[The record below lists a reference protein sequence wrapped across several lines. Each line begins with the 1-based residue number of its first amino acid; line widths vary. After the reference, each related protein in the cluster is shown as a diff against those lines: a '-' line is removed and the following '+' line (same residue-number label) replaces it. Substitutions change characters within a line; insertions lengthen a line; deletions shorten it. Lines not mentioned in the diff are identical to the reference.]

1 VRTLLIGFV
10 WVVLATPAHAGG
22 VPAFAKLALVPA
34 QCGTTTFGPCAPAF
48 AFRSGSV
55 TLFGSREPTP
65 TCPGSSVPTQKV
77 GTVTL
82 KGVTKDGMPF
92 SETLHSQTYLKT
104 TFGNEGTCSL
114 RGTQVIVPSLTGDLT
129 CKAGNCRG
137 VLLYAHHHHHR
148 VRLLQHLRESHGCE
162 RGHRRPGHDPGPPA
176 IGEVT
181 PAAGAPGSR

>member
-1 VRTLLIGFV
+1 VRTSLIGFV

-137 VLLYAHHHHHR
+137 VLLQVAC
-148 VRLLQHLRESHGCE
+148 L
-162 RGHRRPGHDPGPPA
+162 PA
-176 IGEVT
+176 DCTHTTITTEFVSFSIFEN
-181 PAAGAPGSR
+181 PMDANAVIAAPGTILAPLR